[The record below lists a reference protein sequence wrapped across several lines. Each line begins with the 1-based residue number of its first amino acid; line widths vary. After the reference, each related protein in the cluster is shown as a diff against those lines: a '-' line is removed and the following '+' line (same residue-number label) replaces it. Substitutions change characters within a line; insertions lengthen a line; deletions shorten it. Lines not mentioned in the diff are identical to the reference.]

1 MSEWWKWNK
10 WHIYW
15 ALVSR
20 WVSFSS
26 VVFGGC
32 ERCGSLWKVKPESSR
47 TCYHVEG
54 IEGRENTPVDPNRDV
69 RLCRPCAEE
78 HHENWDQRW
87 SEYYSGLL

>member
-10 WHIYW
+10 WRIYW

-20 WVSFSS
+20 WITVSKHL
-26 VVFGGC
+26 FGGC
-32 ERCGSLWKVKPESSR
+32 ESCGSVIGVKPESSR

-54 IEGRENTPVDPNRDV
+54 IEGRENTRVDPNRRV

-78 HHENWDQRW
+78 HHEHWDAMW